1 MTSDAALERTIGK
14 ILDET
19 EGNIVSKLQETLD
32 GCSRSLDDAVASLG
46 DEYDKI
52 IADGKK
58 EAEKIEKQIIG
69 SADLD
74 ARNKQLVLIE
84 ESVGKAFAKA
94 VDQIKNTERNDDY
107 SKLIG
112 ALLDESVKILGT
124 SDVTIL
130 CNDRDRQVVQSALSG
145 LPGAELSSETIDC
158 MGGVQASSKDGSM
171 TFDNTLDARLDRL
184 KPLIRKEIAS
194 KFGLGN

>member
-1 MTSDAALERTIGK
+1 MAPDAALERTVSK

-32 GCSRSLDDAVASLG
+32 SSSKSLDDAVTSLG
-46 DEYDKI
+46 DEYDRI

-58 EAEKIEKQIIG
+58 EAEKIEKQIVG
-69 SADLD
+69 GADLE

-84 ESVGKAFAKA
+84 ESVDKAFAKA

-107 SKLIG
+107 SKLINT
-112 ALLDESVKILGT
+112 LLDESVKILGT
-124 SDVTIL
+124 SDITVL
-130 CNDRDRQVVQSALSG
+130 CNDGDKPVVQSSLSR
-145 LPGAELSSETIDC
+145 LSGAELSPETVDC
-158 MGGVQASSKDGSM
+158 MGGIQAKSKDGSM

>member
-1 MTSDAALERTIGK
+1 LAPDAALERTVSK

-32 GCSRSLDDAVASLG
+32 SSSKSLDDAVTSLG
-46 DEYDKI
+46 DEYDRI

-58 EAEKIEKQIIG
+58 EAEKIEKQIVG
-69 SADLD
+69 GADLE
-74 ARNKQLVLIE
+74 ARNKQLVLVE
-84 ESVGKAFAKA
+84 ESVDKAFAKA

-107 SKLIG
+107 SKLINT
-112 ALLDESVKILGT
+112 LLDESVKILGT
-124 SDVTIL
+124 SDITVL
-130 CNDRDRQVVQSALSG
+130 CNDRDKPVVQSSLSRFS
-145 LPGAELSSETIDC
+145 GAELSPETVDC
-158 MGGVQASSKDGSM
+158 MGGIQAKSKDGSM